1 MSNLRGAKVLIHHA
15 RHASIVVLII
25 CLSYLQTA
33 CSDNTP
39 ELADLPSVQKNKMTI
54 TYQMELDNFLA
65 ASMGQRLLKWS
76 RCINHV
82 TVNER
87 FDVDYFYATHRLT
100 SEQRTIYESG
110 LIKMKEALSA
120 QLERQLNTMLQSQSL
135 AQTCAS
141 LEKLYSGSYITSEL
155 QLKQV
160 LEK

>member
-1 MSNLRGAKVLIHHA
+1 MNPLNNA
-15 RHASIVVLII
+15 RHALIVVVIT
-25 CLSYLQTA
+25 CLGYVQTA

-39 ELADLPSVQKNKMTI
+39 ELAGLPSVQKNKITI

-87 FDVDYFYATHRLT
+87 FDADYFYATSRLT
-100 SEQRTIYESG
+100 SEQRTIYERG
-110 LIKMKEALSA
+110 LIIMKEALSA
-120 QLERQLNTMLQSQSL
+120 QLERQLNIMLQSQSL
-135 AQTCAS
+135 EQVCAS
-141 LEKLYSGSYITSEL
+141 LQKVYSDSYTTSEL
-155 QLKQV
+155 QLKQL